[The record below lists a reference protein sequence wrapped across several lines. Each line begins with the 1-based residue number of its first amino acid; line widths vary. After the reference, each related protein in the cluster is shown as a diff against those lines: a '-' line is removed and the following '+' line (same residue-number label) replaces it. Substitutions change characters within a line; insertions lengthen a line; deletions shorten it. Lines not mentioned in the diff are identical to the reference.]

1 METSRLESGGPLD
14 FLISPA
20 SKKSFE
26 NHSKIVCFELE
37 TGPAATSVLFSYFA
51 TARAGTVRDFLH

>member
-20 SKKSFE
+20 GKKSFE
-26 NHSKIVCFELE
+26 NHSKTIRFELE
-37 TGPAATSVLFSYFA
+37 TAPAATGVLFSDFA
-51 TARAGTVRDFLH
+51 TARAGWVQYA